1 MTARYEV
8 VQVASLG
15 AAFDARLAAHYR
27 VLQAWREPRGLA
39 AFGEELAEPR
49 VAVTSV
55 RHGFTQPMFDALPN
69 LQAVCSWGVG
79 YDTLDLR
86 AAGNRRIGISV
97 TPDVL
102 DDCVADLAWALML
115 SAARRTAVGDRYV
128 KTGQWRAI
136 GQFPV
141 ATRVSGKRLGILGL
155 GRIGEAI
162 ARRGAGFN
170 MQVRY
175 HNRSPRPQSPY
186 PYEASLVD
194 LAAWADFL
202 VVACV
207 GGAAT
212 RHLVDA
218 PVIRALGPRGILVN
232 IARGSVVDQAAALAA
247 LRSGELGGAG
257 LDVLEQEPTDA
268 ADFADLDQ
276 VSLMPHAG
284 SATHETR
291 AAMADLVFD
300 NVAAFLRSGAL
311 LTPIADREMQ
321 A

>member
-1 MTARYEV
+1 MTARYDV

-15 AAFDARLAAHYR
+15 PEFDARLAAGYR

-39 AFGEELAEPR
+39 AFGDELAGVR

-55 RHGFTQPMFDALPN
+55 RHGFTRAMFDALPD
-69 LQAVCSWGVG
+69 LRAVCSWGVG

-86 AAGNRRIGISV
+86 VAAERRIRVSV

-102 DDCVADLAWALML
+102 DDCVADLAWALLL

-128 KTGQWRAI
+128 KTGQWRAL

-162 ARRGAGFN
+162 ARRGAGFD

-175 HNRSPRPQSPY
+175 HNRSPRPHSPY
-186 PYEASLVD
+186 GYDASLVD

-218 PVIRALGPRGILVN
+218 PVLRALGPQGILVN

-257 LDVLEQEPTDA
+257 LDVLEQEPTDG
-268 ADFADLDQ
+268 ADFAELDQ
-276 VSLMPHAG
+276 VSLMPHVG
-284 SATHETR
+284 SATRETR
-291 AAMADLVFD
+291 AAMSDLVFD
-300 NVAAFLRSGAL
+300 NVASFLRDGKL

>member
-1 MTARYEV
+1 MTAAFDV

-15 AAFDARLAAHYR
+15 PAFDARLAQRCR
-27 VLQAWREPRGLA
+27 VLQTWHEPRGLA
-39 AFGEELAEPR
+39 AFGTALPGIR
-49 VAVTSV
+49 LAVTSV
-55 RHGFTQPMFDALPN
+55 RHGFTGGMFDALPD
-69 LQAVCSWGVG
+69 LKAVCSWGVG
-79 YDTLDLR
+79 HDTLDLHE
-86 AAGNRRIGISV
+86 AARRGIGVSV

-102 DDCVADLAWALML
+102 DDCVADLAWALLL
-115 SAARRTAVGDRYV
+115 SAARRTAAGDRYV
-128 KTGQWRAI
+128 KTGQWRAL

-141 ATRVSGKRLGILGL
+141 TTRVSGKRLGILGL

-162 ARRGAGFN
+162 ARRATGFD

-175 HNRSPRPQSPY
+175 HNRSPRPDSPY
-186 PYEASLVD
+186 GYAHSLVE
-194 LAAWADFL
+194 LADWADFL
-202 VVACV
+202 AVACV

-218 PVIRALGPRGILVN
+218 AVIRALGPRGILVN
-232 IARGSVVDQAAALAA
+232 IARGSVVDQTAVLAA

-257 LDVLEQEPTDA
+257 LDVLEREPTDA
-268 ADFADLDQ
+268 AEFADLDQ
-276 VSLMPHAG
+276 VSLMPHVG

-300 NVAAFLRSGAL
+300 NVDSFLRTGAL
-311 LTPIADREMQ
+311 LTPVAAREMQ